1 MEWHLSEGKGNSI
14 NICVAGTLIS
24 SFHQPFIHSLRWWG
38 PVPIVQLWRAP
49 SSSDKKCEETAAFR
63 TLYYPRTVNP
73 SSSSWNWST
82 NAECW
87 SLARNKKYLDM
98 YPQRLNQL
106 PPCPSLPGSGKVIL
120 SGWRRWLYSAYSLS
134 VTTSTHL
141 NFQLCSFIWALSGLW
156 LLPLLPL
163 HSMEAGWIMIWCLG
177 TIKSPDF
184 ACCGIL
190 SCDVMSVEFA
200 FRSPLAT
207 CRDERR

>member
-106 PPCPSLPGSGKVIL
+106 PSCMPLFTWVRKGDIEWVEEMIIQRLLVVSHHEHSFEFSIMFIHLSSLWVVAAAP
-120 SGWRRWLYSAYSLS
+120 AA
-134 VTTSTHL
+134 T
-141 NFQLCSFIWALSGLW
+141 
-156 LLPLLPL
+156 PL
-163 HSMEAGWIMIWCLG
+163 HGSWL
-177 TIKSPDF
+177 DND
-184 ACCGIL
+184 L
-190 SCDVMSVEFA
+190 VLRND
-200 FRSPLAT
+200 
-207 CRDERR
+207 